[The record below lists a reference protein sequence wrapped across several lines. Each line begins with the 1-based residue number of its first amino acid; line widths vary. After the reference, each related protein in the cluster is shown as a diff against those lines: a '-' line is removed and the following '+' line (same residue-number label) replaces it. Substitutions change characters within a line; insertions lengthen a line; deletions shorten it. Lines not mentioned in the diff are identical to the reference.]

1 MQILLIRN
9 KHGMVEEF
17 ELTFTK
23 VMLIMAIVFA
33 LLWSLHWLAALA
45 QPRADASV
53 LPSHAQHPL
62 ANYAKLD
69 ERGKLVQLETYV
81 MQLERRLEQLAL
93 QTPDVITRYQDLAVR
108 NPFLNE
114 AQGGGFRSMQQSGF
128 GGELPGVQIDHLA
141 QRLITLDQRSASLET
156 AQRQDTA
163 PQSLFPLGYP
173 LATYAIPTSTTGYRP
188 DPFTGQAA
196 WHDGIDLPA
205 SYGTAILATG
215 AGLVTRAGW
224 DPELGNV
231 VEIEH
236 ASQLTTRYAHAQEI
250 LVTVGQK
257 VNHGQTIAKVGSTGR
272 STGPHLHYEIL
283 RNTLAKDMA
292 THNR

>member
-9 KHGMVEEF
+9 KHGVVEEF
-17 ELTFTK
+17 ELTLTHVIFIA
-23 VMLIMAIVFA
+23 VILFA
-33 LLWSLHWLAALA
+33 LLWSLHWLATLL
-45 QPRADASV
+45 QPRNDLSM
-53 LPSHAQHPL
+53 LPNHSKQPL

-81 MQLERRLEQLAL
+81 IQLERRLERLAF
-93 QTPDVITRYQDLAVR
+93 QAPDVITRYEDLAIR
-108 NPFLNE
+108 SPFLNE
-114 AQGGGFRSMQQSGF
+114 AQGGGFRSIQQSGF
-128 GGELPGVQIDHLA
+128 GSELPGVQMDQLA
-141 QRLITLDQRSASLET
+141 QRLITLDHRSASLEF
-156 AQRQDTA
+156 ARRQDTA
-163 PQSLFPLGYP
+163 QHTLFPLGYP
-173 LATYAIPTSTTGYRP
+173 LAAHAIPTSGTGYRP

-215 AGLVTRAGW
+215 AGFVTRAGW
-224 DPELGNV
+224 DPEFGNV

-236 ASQLTTRYAHAQEI
+236 APQLTTRYAHAQEI
-250 LVTVGQK
+250 LVALGQK

-283 RNTLAKDMA
+283 RNSLPKDLTLR
-292 THNR
+292 NQ